1 MLNIR
6 KCNTEDAAALSAI
19 GGQTF
24 YDTFRPHNTEE
35 DMQAYIQKAYSHATI
50 EQNLNKPDITY
61 YLCEEDAAPV
71 GYIKLI
77 TNMPYDGLE
86 GRCIELE
93 KIYVQQNYFGKQAG
107 QLLMDK
113 AIEHATL
120 NNFECLF
127 LGVWKEN
134 IRAVKFY
141 EKNGFT
147 VFGERSFQLG
157 ERLCEDYMMC
167 LKFK

>member
-35 DMQAYIQKAYSHATI
+35 DMQAYIEKAYSHSVI
-50 EQNLNKPDITY
+50 KQNLDKPDITY
-61 YLCEEDAAPV
+61 YLCEEDVVPV

-77 TNMPYDGLE
+77 ANMTYVGLE
-86 GRCIELE
+86 GNCIELE
-93 KIYVQQNYFGKQAG
+93 KIYVQQNYFGKHAG

-113 AIEHATL
+113 AIEHAIQ
-120 NNFECLF
+120 NNFHYLF

-134 IRAVKFY
+134 SRAVKFY

-147 VFGERSFQLG
+147 VFSERSFQLG

-167 LKFK
+167 LQIK